1 MPWRASGRC
10 WASMYAHPIF
20 ASIGGPCTACMHML
34 ANIVTSVTCRL
45 VHAQHA
51 CTCLLMLA
59 HACSCLLMLAH
70 GVFSCVSIT
79 PACGHADCR
88 LIVWHRG
95 FHLHVTLVTMLSRCL
110 DARLIVWHRGFHRRR
125 RLLTLLLPHLC
136 QLDSLLLRFAHV
148 RVWHKCASIQL
159 LQTIFH
165 TRDVINTRQTY
176 SIRLQ

>member
-10 WASMYAHPIF
+10 WASVYAHPIF

-34 ANIVTSVTCRL
+34 AHIVTSVTCRL

-59 HACSCLLMLAH
+59 HACSCLLNAH

-79 PACGHADCR
+79 PACGH
-88 LIVWHRG
+88 
-95 FHLHVTLVTMLSRCL
+95 
-110 DARLIVWHRGFHRRR
+110 ARLIVWHRGFHRRR

-165 TRDVINTRQTY
+165 TRDVINTRQTC